1 MEVKWETHNGKN
13 ILIVD
18 YSGIILDE
26 DMIAHLNKAVA
37 ELKEVKKG
45 EKLRFFS
52 NVTGC
57 FATPGFLEAA
67 KRADKDL
74 HTEYT
79 TRSAIMGITGAK
91 AILLNAY
98 NLVAK
103 TKVVQVQSKMEAM
116 EYLSK
121 E

>member
-45 EKLRFFS
+45 EKLLLCHARFFR
-52 NVTGC
+52 GC
-57 FATPGFLEAA
+57 KTSRQRLAHRIHNQIGHHGDNGRKGHFAERL
-67 KRADKDL
+67 
-74 HTEYT
+74 
-79 TRSAIMGITGAK
+79 
-91 AILLNAY
+91 
-98 NLVAK
+98 
-103 TKVVQVQSKMEAM
+103 
-116 EYLSK
+116 
-121 E
+121 